1 LSRDDAS
8 PLALTGGQID
18 ALMTEWLRLVQLR
31 QLAFSPWPA
40 GTAAL
45 TVMVTRAGHSDPT
58 ARTTVRDAGGWLC
71 AVLGWYERAWEAMSP
86 AEYQVVRRR
95 LWDGQTWHK
104 VAAGLGISR
113 HTAGRLLER
122 ARRVFVR
129 VVPVWVLAAV
139 RAQMIG
145 WPSDDGAGDD
155 EIRRTGDW

>member
-8 PLALTGGQID
+8 PLALTRDQID

-31 QLAFSPWPA
+31 RLAFDPWPK
-40 GTAAL
+40 GSAAL

-58 ARTTVRDAGGWLC
+58 ARATIRDAGGWIC
-71 AVLGWYERAWEAMSP
+71 AVLDWYEQAWAAMTQ

-95 LWDGQTWHK
+95 CWLGEPWHTI
-104 VAAGLGISR
+104 AAGLGVSR

-129 VVPVWVLAAV
+129 VVPARVLMVV
-139 RAQMIG
+139 RAQMVG
-145 WPSDDGAGDD
+145 WPTGGGVGDD
-155 EIRRTGDW
+155 EIRRVGDW